1 MSSEAGNVMAESE
14 PFAACYLDTADSRV
28 FSLRSRREGGVDVA
42 KIAESDGGGGHRNA
56 AGFRVPRDHLLS
68 QS

>member
-1 MSSEAGNVMAESE
+1 MAESE

-42 KIAESDGGGGHRNA
+42 KIAESYGGGGHRNA